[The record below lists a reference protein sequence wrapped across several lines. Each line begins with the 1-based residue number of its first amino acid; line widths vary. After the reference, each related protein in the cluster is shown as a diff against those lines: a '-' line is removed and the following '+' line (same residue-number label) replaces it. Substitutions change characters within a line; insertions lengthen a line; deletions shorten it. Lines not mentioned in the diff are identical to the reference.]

1 MSGTHCR
8 HPVASWVGHTQTW
21 LPPRQG
27 GLGSSG
33 LMEPVATPCT
43 VSCQPGPRPGWAPRG
58 DISDKKAGQ
67 SCAVSRLE
75 DPGGCLE
82 EGARGDSSV

>member
-8 HPVASWVGHTQTW
+8 YPVASWVGHTQMW
-21 LPPRQG
+21 LPPGQG
-27 GLGSSG
+27 GPGSSG
-33 LMEPVATPCT
+33 LMEPVSAPCT
-43 VSCQPGPRPGWAPRG
+43 VSCQPGPRPRWAPGG
-58 DISDKKAGQ
+58 DISDEK
-67 SCAVSRLE
+67 AVSRWE